1 MYVTGRKQSGFRIC
15 LVWNILSFRA
25 RIPRILRLAY
35 FLFRL
40 AISTRPEIRVRILL
54 DLTHFTLRYKLRM

>member
-1 MYVTGRKQSGFRIC
+1 MHVTGRKQSGFRIC
-15 LVWNILSFRA
+15 LAWNILFCRA

-54 DLTHFTLRYKLRM
+54 DLPHFTLRFKLRV